1 MGLFRSRAPEGEQR
15 AFSESEIL
23 AMLNERRTT
32 VPMGASISVTSVDES
47 LHNATVWACID
58 VLASSVAALPV
69 DAVWERDGAR
79 LPVSPQPSLLAEP
92 SAFVSLDVWLYQVM
106 FSMLTDGNAFGRV
119 TATDALS
126 RPTTIELVDPACVGE
141 RKVENGRATV
151 RVDHGRPEDL
161 WPYGPIWHV
170 PGKMTR
176 PGSPFALSPMHYAGR
191 VTGTA
196 LAAEGYGSEFF
207 AGGGHPTGIVSSET
221 ELTAEQAGA
230 IKAAYRNA
238 TAGSREVA
246 VFGSGL
252 SYNQIQTAPDDSQ
265 FLDLMR
271 FEVEQ
276 VCRFYRVPPTMVY
289 GVTSGQSVTYANAS
303 QQDLAYL
310 KHSLDGYL
318 VRIERAL
325 TLALPKPQT
334 VKFNRDAILRAETV
348 TRYQAHSTG
357 LTAGF
362 LTVDEVREME
372 DRPPLPAEDEP
383 ADEPAPGS
391 PDDMI
396 EDITDAEP
404 SD

>member
-69 DAVWERDGAR
+69 DAVRERDGAR

-170 PGKMTR
+170 PG
-176 PGSPFALSPMHYAGR
+176 
-191 VTGTA
+191 
-196 LAAEGYGSEFF
+196 
-207 AGGGHPTGIVSSET
+207 
-221 ELTAEQAGA
+221 
-230 IKAAYRNA
+230 
-238 TAGSREVA
+238 
-246 VFGSGL
+246 
-252 SYNQIQTAPDDSQ
+252 
-265 FLDLMR
+265 
-271 FEVEQ
+271 
-276 VCRFYRVPPTMVY
+276 
-289 GVTSGQSVTYANAS
+289 
-303 QQDLAYL
+303 
-310 KHSLDGYL
+310 
-318 VRIERAL
+318 VRR
-325 TLALPKPQT
+325 KPQRAT
-334 VKFNRDAILRAETV
+334 VPVQRT
-348 TRYQAHSTG
+348 AHRRTLGRPAG
-357 LTAGF
+357 LPSQPGAK
-362 LTVDEVREME
+362 MNA
-372 DRPPLPAEDEP
+372 P
-383 ADEPAPGS
+383 PAP
-391 PDDMI
+391 
-396 EDITDAEP
+396 AVQ
-404 SD
+404 